1 MVIYNFD
8 KVARVKLLLTAGSAN
23 KNVQL
28 RTIFNNYRSTFYDSF
43 VSDFNEKTQHLPND
57 LLIAT
62 VVYMPLPGS
71 NVSFCRFEVKGP
83 SLYNLFRK
91 FNFLHIYYN
100 TGLLF
105 FKVSLFNLYKLVS
118 LKSFLNAGLLNV
130 NLKKLLFMFISSF
143 YSYNVDKKNLL
154 FVIRYLE
161 GRTFIY
167 YNVTLFS
174 RFYKSF
180 FKFQ

>member
-43 VSDFNEKTQHLPND
+43 ITDFNEKTQNLPND

-62 VVYMPLPGS
+62 VIYMPLPGS
-71 NVSFCRFEVKGP
+71 NASTCKFEIKGP
-83 SLYNLFRK
+83 SLYNLFKK
-91 FNFLHIYYN
+91 FNFLHIYWN

-105 FKVSLFNLYKLVS
+105 FKVSLFNLYKLVNLKYS
-118 LKSFLNAGLLNV
+118 LNVGLLNL
-130 NLKKLLFMFISSF
+130 NLKKILFTFFNSF
-143 YSYNVDKKNLL
+143 YSYSVNKKNLL
-154 FVIRYLE
+154 FTIRYIE
-161 GRTFIY
+161 GSNFTY
-167 YNVTLFS
+167 YNIQLFS

-180 FKFQ
+180 FKLY